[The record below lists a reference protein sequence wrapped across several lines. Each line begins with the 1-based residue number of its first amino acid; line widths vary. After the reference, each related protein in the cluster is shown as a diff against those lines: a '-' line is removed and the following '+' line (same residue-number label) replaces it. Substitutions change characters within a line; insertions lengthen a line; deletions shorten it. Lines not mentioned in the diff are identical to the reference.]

1 MQQNKHGKEVRDL
14 ESVNLRA
21 LIVCRDRCH
30 RSRKERE
37 KGRKEGKRRRKVS
50 SLKLEQTLAFYW
62 DSIIHIAPLT
72 PFFVPRLMEGR
83 QN

>member
-1 MQQNKHGKEVRDL
+1 MPSQQEGK
-14 ESVNLRA
+14 
-21 LIVCRDRCH
+21 
-30 RSRKERE
+30 RE
-37 KGRKEGKRRRKVS
+37 RKEGRKKRKVS

-62 DSIIHIAPLT
+62 DSIIHIAPPI